1 MAQVVEITTA
11 PKVNRDLLAL
21 LSRARVTS
29 SAIQMRPIMEHRR
42 VAIEEM
48 LIAYALKKIYIH
60 KLPHDREGE
69 AMDERLPW
77 ESLAIG

>member
-1 MAQVVEITTA
+1 MNA
-11 PKVNRDLLAL
+11 DLSAL

-48 LIAYALKKIYIH
+48 LIAYALKKVYIH
-60 KLPHDREGE
+60 KLPHDRDG
-69 AMDERLPW
+69 MQLDERLPW

>member
-1 MAQVVEITTA
+1 M
-11 PKVNRDLLAL
+11 NSDLLAL

-48 LIAYALKKIYIH
+48 MIAYALKKVYIY
-60 KLPHDREGE
+60 KLPYDRDSE
-69 AMDERLPW
+69 AIDEHLPW
-77 ESLAIG
+77 ETVAIG